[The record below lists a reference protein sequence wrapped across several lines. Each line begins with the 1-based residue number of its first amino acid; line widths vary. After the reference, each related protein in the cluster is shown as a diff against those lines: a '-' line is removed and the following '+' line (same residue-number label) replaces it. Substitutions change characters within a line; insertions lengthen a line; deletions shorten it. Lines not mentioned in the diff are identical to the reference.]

1 MKKNDGCGQ
10 SVPIS
15 FTLLLRIMK
24 LGLIFFVVLN
34 FSSFAITR
42 GSRETGFLEY
52 GKC

>member
-24 LGLIFFVVLN
+24 LGLIFFGCFEFFFICN
-34 FSSFAITR
+34 HP